1 MRTTLNLDDDV
12 MAILEHERRRT
23 GQTLGQVAGLFIR
36 RGALAPPRHSV
47 TLPTLP
53 GGPIIDISDVSAVLA
68 ELDDERDGE
77 VAVRQADTSA

>member
-1 MRTTLNLDDDV
+1 
-12 MAILEHERRRT
+12 MALLEHERRQT
-23 GQTLGQVAGLFIR
+23 GQTLGQVAGRFIR

-53 GGPIIDISDVSAVLA
+53 GGPIIDVSDVSAVLA

-77 VAVRQADTSA
+77 IQARRAATSA

>member
-12 MAILEHERRRT
+12 MALLEHERRRT
-23 GQTLGQVAGLFIR
+23 GETLGQVAGRFIR

-53 GGPIIDISDVSAVLA
+53 GHLQVDVSDVSAVLA
-68 ELDDERDGE
+68 ELDSDRDTELTTRSSG
-77 VAVRQADTSA
+77 ASA